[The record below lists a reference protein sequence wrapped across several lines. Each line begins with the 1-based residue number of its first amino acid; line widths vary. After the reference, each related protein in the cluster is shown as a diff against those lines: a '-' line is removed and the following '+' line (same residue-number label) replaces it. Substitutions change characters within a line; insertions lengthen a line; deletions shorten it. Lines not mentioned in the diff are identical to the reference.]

1 MSQSFVEQMIALR
14 DRISPLAGGFG
25 NPNVQSLV
33 VRTRVGDGYEYLEIT
48 PDPVIQDQFPSKEGI
63 ENLSSVEGI
72 TKSYSVKGISRRYLE
87 EQLKGEGVDYLVGA
101 DTTLYPPDGV
111 VCNLVSLTENIVT
124 WDMELVEKISSQGF
138 YL

>member
-1 MSQSFVEQMIALR
+1 MSQSFVEQMTALR

-25 NPNVQSLV
+25 NPNIRSLV
-33 VRTRVGDGYEYLEIT
+33 VRTRLGNDYEYLEIT
-48 PDPVIQDQFPSKEGI
+48 PSPVIQDQFPSKEGI

-87 EQLKGEGVDYLVGA
+87 EQLKGEGVDYIVGA
-101 DTTLYPPDGV
+101 DTTFYPPDGV
-111 VCNLVSLTENIVT
+111 VCNLVSLTKNIVT

>member
-1 MSQSFVEQMIALR
+1 L
-14 DRISPLAGGFG
+14 G
-25 NPNVQSLV
+25 N
-33 VRTRVGDGYEYLEIT
+33 DYEYLEIT
-48 PDPVIQDQFPSKEGI
+48 PSPVIQDQFPSKEGI

-87 EQLKGEGVDYLVGA
+87 EQLKGEGVDYIVGA
-101 DTTLYPPDGV
+101 DTTFYPPDGV
-111 VCNLVSLTENIVT
+111 VCNLVSLTKNIVT